1 MAAALDFVWLSTL
14 NAVAALH
21 PPALR
26 RPPETFR
33 RCNPRGAQQARQRVR
48 RMHQRHQAGAGFR
61 VALVRLGGRQGKGSG
76 AATWERTAAA
86 ALISMGRPAG
96 CRFREGTARAGPK
109 ALSCAASRE
118 ARITGCCAGP
128 LNGEAAAVAVLVD
141 RAPNSTACGPEADGL
156 ELVELPVPRT
166 MTWSTSPRTSQ
177 SAAASSTWHLPC
189 GDSMPVAHT

>member
-96 CRFREGTARAGPK
+96 CLQEKSSGQEFRYCVQSLRSEV
-109 ALSCAASRE
+109 LL
-118 ARITGCCAGP
+118 CAGISAQVP
-128 LNGEAAAVAVLVD
+128 AANEISPSLGWGTQYTEA
-141 RAPNSTACGPEADGL
+141 S
-156 ELVELPVPRT
+156 
-166 MTWSTSPRTSQ
+166 
-177 SAAASSTWHLPC
+177 
-189 GDSMPVAHT
+189 